1 MSVNFEGGKGLE
13 NKKVCQFSEEE
24 IEEIR
29 RNDPNAEILK
39 IVYDEVDRVLT
50 MKEVRSALSSIR
62 TLYEMYRKEDSNYTD
77 DEIRT
82 KICDKSTIAKS
93 MCNKTHPKLF
103 QAMTSRKS
111 TQDDFQMI
119 MFNIHLRER
128 VESGSLSEEESV
140 AALYA
145 ELMRREQAKK

>member
-1 MSVNFEGGKGLE
+1 MSVEIEGGEGLQ
-13 NKKVCQFSEEE
+13 NKKVCQFTEEE

-39 IVYDEVDRVLT
+39 IVYDKVDRVLT

-62 TLYEMYRKEDSNYTD
+62 TLYEMFRKEDESSSD
-77 DEIRT
+77 DTIRK
-82 KICDKSTIAKS
+82 KICDKSAIAKT
-93 MCNKTHPKLF
+93 MCRKTHPKLF

-111 TQDDFQMI
+111 TKDDFEMI

-128 VESGSLSEEESV
+128 VESGSLSEEESI

-145 ELMRREQAKK
+145 ELMRREKAKK